1 MYFSKKHIVLLIII
15 ISFLVIIFYIGRK
28 YYKLTYSKPTYKGRG
43 YCDVMNEYIPL
54 KLYDNFISPEET
66 KHVLELANPL
76 FRESRLV
83 SGFSENIRKS
93 QTAWLSPSDSVVKKI
108 IERVCN
114 ITNIPFENTEK
125 IQVVKYGPN
134 GFYNAHYDASCDDK
148 KECVEF
154 EKNGGQ
160 RVLTMILYLNDD
172 FTGGYT
178 DFPNLKTQYKPK
190 KYSGLLFYSLEKNG
204 NKCHPLS
211 LHSGMPVKSGNK
223 YIANIWLRE
232 KKYTIL

>member
-1 MYFSKKHIVLLIII
+1 MYFSIKHIILFILGLFVIII
-15 ISFLVIIFYIGRK
+15 AYLIGKK
-28 YYKLTYSKPTYKGRG
+28 YVQPTYKGRG
-43 YCDVMNEYIPL
+43 YCNINNEYTPP
-54 KLYDNFISPEET
+54 KMYNNFISPQET
-66 KHVLELANPL
+66 KHILQLANPL

-93 QTAWLSPSDSVVKKI
+93 QTAWLSPSDPVIKQI
-108 IERVCN
+108 IERVCT
-114 ITNIPFENTEK
+114 ITNLPFENCEK
-125 IQVVKYGPN
+125 MQVVKYEPN

-160 RVLTMILYLNDD
+160 RVVTMILYLNDD
-172 FTGGYT
+172 FTEGYT
-178 DFPNLKTQYKPK
+178 EFPNLKKQYKPE

-211 LHSGMPVKSGNK
+211 LHAGMPVKSGTK
-223 YIANIWLRE
+223 YIANVWLRE
-232 KKYTIL
+232 QKYTIL

>member
-1 MYFSKKHIVLLIII
+1 MYFSIKHIILFIL
-15 ISFLVIIFYIGRK
+15 SLFVIILA
-28 YYKLTYSKPTYKGRG
+28 YYTGKLNARLTYKGRG
-43 YCDVMNEYIPL
+43 YCNINNEYIPP
-54 KLYDNFISPEET
+54 KMYKNFISPKET
-66 KHVLELANPL
+66 KHILQLANPL

-93 QTAWLSPSDSVVKKI
+93 QTAWLSPSDPVIKQI
-108 IERVCN
+108 IERVCT
-114 ITNIPFENTEK
+114 ITNLPIENCEK
-125 IQVVKYGPN
+125 MQVVKYEPN

-160 RVLTMILYLNDD
+160 RVVTMILYLNDD
-172 FTGGYT
+172 FTEGYT
-178 DFPNLKTQYKPK
+178 EFPNLKKQYKPE

-211 LHSGMPVKSGNK
+211 LHAGMPVKSGTK
-223 YIANIWLRE
+223 YIANVWLRE
-232 KKYTIL
+232 KKYNIL

>member
-1 MYFSKKHIVLLIII
+1 MYFSIKHIILFIFGL
-15 ISFLVIIFYIGRK
+15 FVIILA
-28 YYKLTYSKPTYKGRG
+28 YYTGKLNAQLTYKGRG
-43 YCDVMNEYIPL
+43 YCNINNEYIPP
-54 KLYDNFISPEET
+54 KMYQNFISPQET
-66 KHVLELANPL
+66 KHILQLANPL

-93 QTAWLSPSDSVVKKI
+93 QTAWLSPSDPVIKQI
-108 IERVCN
+108 IERVCT
-114 ITNIPFENTEK
+114 ITNLPFENCEK
-125 IQVVKYGPN
+125 MQVVKYEPN

-160 RVLTMILYLNDD
+160 RVVTMILYLNDD
-172 FTGGYT
+172 FTEGYT
-178 DFPNLKTQYKPK
+178 EFPNLKKQYKPE

-211 LHSGMPVKSGNK
+211 LHAGMPVKSGTK
-223 YIANIWLRE
+223 YIANVWLRE
-232 KKYTIL
+232 QKYNIL

>member
-1 MYFSKKHIVLLIII
+1 MYFSIKHIILFILGLFVIII
-15 ISFLVIIFYIGRK
+15 AYLIGKK
-28 YYKLTYSKPTYKGRG
+28 YVQPTYKGRG
-43 YCDVMNEYIPL
+43 YCSINNKYTLPKMYQ
-54 KLYDNFISPEET
+54 NFISPQET
-66 KHVLELANPL
+66 KHILQLANPL

-93 QTAWLSPSDSVVKKI
+93 QTAWLSPTDPVIKQI
-108 IERVCN
+108 IERVCT
-114 ITNIPFENTEK
+114 ITNLPFENCEK
-125 IQVVKYGPN
+125 MQVVKYEPN

-160 RVLTMILYLNDD
+160 RVVTMILYLNDD
-172 FTGGYT
+172 FTEGYT
-178 DFPNLKTQYKPK
+178 EFPNLKKQYKPE

-211 LHSGMPVKSGNK
+211 LHAGMPVKSGTK
-223 YIANIWLRE
+223 YIANVWLRE
-232 KKYTIL
+232 QKYTIL